1 MFQQNC
7 NDAQLW
13 KKKSQSIGNIAW
25 AGRIKTSSDSK
36 KLVLKNMTGFSSKTL
51 QFQSWL
57 KWC

>member
-7 NDAQLW
+7 NDAQKK

-51 QFQSWL
+51 QLS
-57 KWC
+57 KAD